1 MRHAET
7 LILAIVFAACHF
19 VAPWAFKLRERSR
32 AAVTS
37 FAGGLAASY
46 VFLHLIPEIDK
57 GSHHMVGE
65 RIYFFMLVGL
75 ASLYGIEL
83 FIHRS
88 HSRAAAP
95 GPRLALHATLAAIYS
110 FLLVLTLSEQLPASA
125 AMTVVFAVSMG
136 LHLLSA
142 DLGLQEKYPERFV
155 NQGRFGLI
163 LAVFAGYAVSLLG
176 QPDEALIDILTALLA
191 GFMMFNIFRN
201 EVPEYRDAH
210 FRGFLLGAG
219 LFLVAHVLL
228 TA

>member
-19 VAPWAFKLRERSR
+19 VAPWAFQLRERSR
-32 AAVTS
+32 AAVSS

-125 AMTVVFAVSMG
+125 AMTVVFA
-136 LHLLSA
+136 
-142 DLGLQEKYPERFV
+142 
-155 NQGRFGLI
+155 
-163 LAVFAGYAVSLLG
+163 GYAVSLLG
-176 QPDEALIDILTALLA
+176 QPDEALIDVLTALLA
-191 GFMMFNIFRN
+191 GFMMFNIFHN